1 MQSLLG
7 DVSLLFFFFFFLV
20 SLALLLFWQKGV
32 QFCAWMYWVP
42 LRWFVKSTLS
52 CPTPFS
58 FVYCYDCV
66 GVGGGGGGVTE
77 CIVCVSGYDPLTF
90 SFLSFSF
97 LIGWEFYGPN
107 YLKC

>member
-1 MQSLLG
+1 MIICPRLG
-7 DVSLLFFFFFFLV
+7 
-20 SLALLLFWQKGV
+20 
-32 QFCAWMYWVP
+32 
-42 LRWFVKSTLS
+42 RWTYIIIRPWLGQWTYIII
-52 CPTPFS
+52 CPWLGQLT
-58 FVYCYDCV
+58 YII
-66 GVGGGGGGVTE
+66 VTE